1 MSIGATF
8 TQLVLFDDINIK
20 DQEWPV
26 KIKALSKIP
35 SSCDFWIFCNEADS
49 EIEKSL
55 KPVTNS
61 QIRLH
66 KSSDPVVKMFDTLY
80 DKCFTYSFI
89 LVVCDKN
96 ARYARNLDKITK
108 KYENISV
115 MPMDPYNVNVQDI
128 IHKVDFQ
135 KIKELESNPVRSAPT
150 LSLNDNP
157 RQHSGNKHDPDHLK
171 NTSNNKNSR
180 LGDQYENELYC
191 LVCDKSFHTKDA
203 QNKHITAGHPDATLD
218 DDDDYE

>member
-20 DQEWPV
+20 DQEWSV
-26 KIKALSKIP
+26 KVKYLSEIL
-35 SSCDFWIFCNEADS
+35 SSCEFWIFCNEEDS

-55 KPVTNS
+55 EPVKNS
-61 QIRLH
+61 RIRLH
-66 KSSDPVVKMFDTLY
+66 KSSDPVIQMFDTLY
-80 DKCFTYSFI
+80 DKRFTYSFI
-89 LVVCDKN
+89 LVVCDKD
-96 ARYARNLDKITK
+96 ACYARNLNKITK
-108 KYENISV
+108 KHEHISV

-128 IHKVDFQ
+128 IRKVDFQ

-150 LSLNDNP
+150 LSLNDTS
-157 RQHSGNKHDPDHLK
+157 RQHSGNKHDSDHLK
-171 NTSNNKNSR
+171 KTSNNKNSR

-191 LVCDKSFHTKDA
+191 LVCGKSFHTKDA
-203 QNKHITAGHPDATLD
+203 QNKHIKAGHPDATLD